1 MSVNPQLS
9 AADELPVRL
18 FTISEAAAL
27 LNVPEGWLRKK
38 VSAREVPHTRLGKH
52 VRFTPEHLRDVI
64 TAGDSGGDR
73 SEATAPRR
81 GLSQRSRRSLR
92 AS

>member
-1 MSVNPQLS
+1 MSINPQLS
-9 AADELPVRL
+9 VADELPVRL

-52 VRFTPEHLRDVI
+52 VRFTSGHLCEVI
-64 TAGDSGGDR
+64 AAGESTSCPSTPASGGNL
-73 SEATAPRR
+73 T
-81 GLSQRSRRSLR
+81 QRPRRSLR
-92 AS
+92 AG